1 MRAPMF
7 DTSFINSQNSH
18 ARNGDAKNEKVMSFE
33 LGYGFRTGFFTANV
47 NAYYTRWKDK
57 ALYDSGT
64 YDYENE
70 EGVEIEDRWTLNMTG
85 ANANHMGIEL
95 DFVAKPLRWLDVTGM
110 FSWGDWRWNGNA
122 KGFYYNGAGQM
133 LADLKTGE
141 VVSDMANAEQYR
153 ANIKMD
159 NIHVGGSAQ
168 TTAAL
173 GVNVRPMK
181 GLRLSLDWNFFARN
195 YAGYDIDAGQAGMG
209 NEYVVT
215 EPWEIPSYHTF
226 DLSAVYSFDFGKV
239 RATLSGN
246 VNNLLD
252 QEYIADARDGSKHD
266 WETATS
272 VLYGFGRT
280 YSVRLKFN
288 F

>member
-1 MRAPMF
+1 M
-7 DTSFINSQNSH
+7 
-18 ARNGDAKNEKVMSFE
+18 
-33 LGYGFRTGFFTANV
+33 GYGFRTGFFTANV

-64 YDYENE
+64 YNYENE

-226 DLSAVYSFDFGKV
+226 DLSAGYSFDFGKV

-266 WETATS
+266 WETATR

>member
-1 MRAPMF
+1 
-7 DTSFINSQNSH
+7 
-18 ARNGDAKNEKVMSFE
+18 
-33 LGYGFRTGFFTANV
+33 
-47 NAYYTRWKDK
+47 
-57 ALYDSGT
+57 
-64 YDYENE
+64 
-70 EGVEIEDRWTLNMTG
+70 
-85 ANANHMGIEL
+85 
-95 DFVAKPLRWLDVTGM
+95 
-110 FSWGDWRWNGNA
+110 
-122 KGFYYNGAGQM
+122 M

-226 DLSAVYSFDFGKV
+226 DLSAGYSFDFGKV
-239 RATLSGN
+239 RATL
-246 VNNLLD
+246 
-252 QEYIADARDGSKHD
+252 
-266 WETATS
+266 
-272 VLYGFGRT
+272 
-280 YSVRLKFN
+280 
-288 F
+288 

>member
-1 MRAPMF
+1 
-7 DTSFINSQNSH
+7 
-18 ARNGDAKNEKVMSFE
+18 
-33 LGYGFRTGFFTANV
+33 
-47 NAYYTRWKDK
+47 
-57 ALYDSGT
+57 
-64 YDYENE
+64 
-70 EGVEIEDRWTLNMTG
+70 
-85 ANANHMGIEL
+85 
-95 DFVAKPLRWLDVTGM
+95 
-110 FSWGDWRWNGNA
+110 
-122 KGFYYNGAGQM
+122 M

-181 GLRLSLDWNFFARN
+181 GLRLSLT
-195 YAGYDIDAGQAGMG
+195 GTSLP
-209 NEYVVT
+209 VT
-215 EPWEIPSYHTF
+215 MPDTTSMQDKPVWVMNTWLQNPGEIPSYHTF
-226 DLSAVYSFDFGKV
+226 DLSAGYSFDFGKV

-266 WETATS
+266 WETATR

-288 F
+288 I